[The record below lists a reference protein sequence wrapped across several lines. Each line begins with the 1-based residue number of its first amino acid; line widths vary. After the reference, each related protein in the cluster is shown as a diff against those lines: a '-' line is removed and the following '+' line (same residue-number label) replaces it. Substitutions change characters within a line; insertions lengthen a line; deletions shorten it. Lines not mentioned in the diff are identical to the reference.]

1 MFIVKLMKFIFFKDY
16 VHYYNIFLV
25 AYPFPTPGYLE
36 TENFLHLIL
45 ILVMKEAWGFLFFP
59 TYFIL
64 ARTVQF
70 RSFISVHHT

>member
-45 ILVMKEAWGFLFFP
+45 ILMMKEA
-59 TYFIL
+59 
-64 ARTVQF
+64 
-70 RSFISVHHT
+70 